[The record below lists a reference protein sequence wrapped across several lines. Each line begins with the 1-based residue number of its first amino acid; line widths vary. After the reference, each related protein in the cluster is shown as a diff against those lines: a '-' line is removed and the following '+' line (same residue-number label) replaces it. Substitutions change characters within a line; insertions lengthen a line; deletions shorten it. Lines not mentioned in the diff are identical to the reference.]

1 MGCEPQRLWA
11 RKAHTTVVAFFR
23 LHATGVCTRNL
34 FRGLYQVALLHQMP
48 SFALRCQCD
57 ATIRVGIAQAGG
69 SVRCPSCGLSLEVP
83 STKVLRNLPQ
93 IDGNTDGVS
102 ANGLSKGES
111 LPEGATRSR
120 GPKAADSALQR
131 ILPALLLAIAAVS
144 LTTAAVLGWARWNS
158 PIEFGH
164 TEEEFFA
171 AFRDDA
177 MQDPPARVWDHW
189 KYLVDTGLPAHQPPD
204 YFVINEFFERRKPWL
219 IGSSILGALSL
230 ALFVMMTLQQAKSRS
245 Q

>member
-1 MGCEPQRLWA
+1 
-11 RKAHTTVVAFFR
+11 
-23 LHATGVCTRNL
+23 
-34 FRGLYQVALLHQMP
+34 MP

-57 ATIRVGIAQAGG
+57 TTIPVGIAQAGG
-69 SVRCPSCGLSLEVP
+69 SVRCPRCGVSLEVP
-83 STKVLRNLPQ
+83 STKVLRTLEQ
-93 IDGNTDGVS
+93 IDGNVFGVS
-102 ANGLSKGES
+102 SDGLAKGES
-111 LPEGATRSR
+111 LAAGAATRSR
-120 GPKAADSALQR
+120 VPRALDSSLQR
-131 ILPALLLAIAAVS
+131 ILPALLLAIAAIS

-230 ALFVMMTLQQAKSRS
+230 ALFVMMTLQQAKTRS

>member
-1 MGCEPQRLWA
+1 M
-11 RKAHTTVVAFFR
+11 
-23 LHATGVCTRNL
+23 
-34 FRGLYQVALLHQMP
+34 
-48 SFALRCQCD
+48 
-57 ATIRVGIAQAGG
+57 
-69 SVRCPSCGLSLEVP
+69 SLEVP
-83 STKVLRNLPQ
+83 STKVLRTLEQ
-93 IDGNTDGVS
+93 IDGNVFGVS
-102 ANGLSKGES
+102 SDGLAKGES
-111 LPEGATRSR
+111 LAAGAATRSR
-120 GPKAADSALQR
+120 VPRALDSSLQR
-131 ILPALLLAIAAVS
+131 ILPALLLAIAAIS

-230 ALFVMMTLQQAKSRS
+230 ALFVMMTLQQAKTRS

>member
-1 MGCEPQRLWA
+1 
-11 RKAHTTVVAFFR
+11 
-23 LHATGVCTRNL
+23 
-34 FRGLYQVALLHQMP
+34 MP

-57 ATIRVGIAQAGG
+57 TTIPVGIAQAGG
-69 SVRCPSCGLSLEVP
+69 SVRCPSCGVSLEVP
-83 STKVLRNLPQ
+83 STKVLRTLEQ
-93 IDGNTDGVS
+93 IDGNVFGVS
-102 ANGLSKGES
+102 SDGLAKGES
-111 LPEGATRSR
+111 LAAGAATRNR
-120 GPKAADSALQR
+120 VPRAPDSALQR
-131 ILPALLLAIAAVS
+131 ILPALLLAIAAIS

-230 ALFVMMTLQQAKSRS
+230 ALFVMMTLQQAKTRS